1 MDDAS
6 QRQQDELTVIV
17 AMFED
22 RIELDE
28 SGDSVAFWV
37 RAPEAGAVLRVD
49 LPPHYPYEPLELS
62 LSCPGASTSAATAA
76 LQSLKAIVHAAD
88 SEECCAQLVQAFL
101 ELAAESLAPAASSEA
116 SVAKLTTISQEE
128 ELVLRIDHMN
138 EHASYMKQLERWAT
152 DGGLA
157 GVLLYDDSGRRVHD
171 VVLVLQGESRAMG
184 AFLQQLRTELVD
196 VDSKGRKCRER
207 QSTVLCRR
215 PAGTYKESYTPAER
229 LRGWSCARYS
239 SAAERDSLLDRIG
252 MLHVGSGAE
261 RWAQSAR

>member
-1 MDDAS
+1 M
-6 QRQQDELTVIV
+6 
-17 AMFED
+17 
-22 RIELDE
+22 
-28 SGDSVAFWV
+28 
-37 RAPEAGAVLRVD
+37 
-49 LPPHYPYEPLELS
+49 
-62 LSCPGASTSAATAA
+62 
-76 LQSLKAIVHAAD
+76 
-88 SEECCAQLVQAFL
+88 
-101 ELAAESLAPAASSEA
+101 
-116 SVAKLTTISQEE
+116 
-128 ELVLRIDHMN
+128 
-138 EHASYMKQLERWAT
+138 
-152 DGGLA
+152 
-157 GVLLYDDSGRRVHD
+157 LLYDDSGRRVHD

-184 AFLQQLRTELVD
+184 AFLQQLRSERASHSNPRPVPKTLCMRIWAEPVLALAAELVD

>member
-152 DGGLA
+152 DGG
-157 GVLLYDDSGRRVHD
+157 
-171 VVLVLQGESRAMG
+171 
-184 AFLQQLRTELVD
+184 
-196 VDSKGRKCRER
+196 
-207 QSTVLCRR
+207 
-215 PAGTYKESYTPAER
+215 
-229 LRGWSCARYS
+229 
-239 SAAERDSLLDRIG
+239 
-252 MLHVGSGAE
+252 
-261 RWAQSAR
+261 